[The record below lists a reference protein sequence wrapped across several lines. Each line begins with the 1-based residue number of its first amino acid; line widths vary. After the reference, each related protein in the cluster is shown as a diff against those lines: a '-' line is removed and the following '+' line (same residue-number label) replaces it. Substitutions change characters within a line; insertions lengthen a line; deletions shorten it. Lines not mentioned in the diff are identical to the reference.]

1 MRLTVLGSGTAAPNL
16 RRGAPGCLVEAGRE
30 IVLVDCGAGTLDRLL
45 RAGGDPNSIDRV
57 VLTHH
62 HLDHFGEIGHL
73 LFAARLPGHGR
84 SKPLTLAGSAPLLA
98 AFRAFQQPFGHWLE
112 PDNFS
117 LTLHDLDQ
125 EPLAGEG
132 VRISGYEVDHIP
144 ASRALR
150 LEEEGGAVLSL
161 SGDTDLCDGV
171 VTAARD
177 ADLFVC
183 EASFPEGSK
192 KPGHLVPSEAGALAR
207 RAGARRLLLS
217 HFYPE
222 CDRVDM
228 AGPAA
233 VAFGRPVELAEDG
246 MVVDVVPAA
255 GEPAS

>member
-1 MRLTVLGSGTAAPNL
+1 VRITVLGSGTAAPNP

-45 RAGGDPNSIDRV
+45 RAGGDPNGIDRV
-57 VLTHH
+57 IFTHH
-62 HLDHFGEIGHL
+62 HPDHFGEIGHL
-73 LFAARLPGHGR
+73 LFAARLPRHGR
-84 SKPLTLAGSAPLLA
+84 RKPLTVAGSGPLLA
-98 AFRAFQQPFGHWLE
+98 ALRAYRQPFGHWLV

-132 VRISGYEVDHIP
+132 VRISGYAVDHIP

-150 LEEEGGAVLSL
+150 LEEESGAVLAL

-171 VTAARD
+171 VAAARN

-183 EASFPEGSK
+183 EASFPEGGK
-192 KPGHLVPSEAGALAR
+192 KAGHLVPSEAGALAR
-207 RAGARRLLLS
+207 RAGARSLLLN

-222 CDRVDM
+222 CDEVDM
-228 AGPAA
+228 AQPAA
-233 VAFGRPVELAEDG
+233 AAFGGPVALAEDG
-246 MVVDVVPAA
+246 MVVDVIPAA
-255 GEPAS
+255 REAAG